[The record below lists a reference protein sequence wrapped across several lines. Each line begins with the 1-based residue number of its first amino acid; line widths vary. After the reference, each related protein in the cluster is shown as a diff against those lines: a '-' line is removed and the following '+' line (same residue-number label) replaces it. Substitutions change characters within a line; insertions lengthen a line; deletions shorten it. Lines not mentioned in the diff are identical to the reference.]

1 LPIEVHVREQ
11 VREYQRK
18 LAPEPRRALKAAIL
32 GLATERGD
40 IRALE
45 DDLAGFYRLRVGTG
59 RVIFRYAEDGSIVCI
74 FAGPRRL
81 VYEVFSARIQEFLES
96 PD

>member
-1 LPIEVHVREQ
+1 M
-11 VREYQRK
+11 REYQRK
-18 LAPEPRRALKAAIL
+18 LTPEPRRALKAAIL

-45 DDLAGFYRLRVGTG
+45 DELAGLYRLRVGTR
-59 RVIFRYAEDGSIVCI
+59 RVIFRYAEDGAIVCI
-74 FAGPRRL
+74 YAGPRRL
-81 VYEVFSARIQEFLES
+81 VYEIFSTRLHEFLES